1 MTKSV
6 YTTAK
11 LLAVV
16 EKHMKFD
23 PLFLRLFFRETYTFD
38 TEKVYLSQI
47 PGLVNMAAYVSPV
60 VAGEVIR
67 SRGGITSE
75 FTPGY
80 VKPKHEIRPEM
91 TVRRLPGEDPNALS
105 NPTYRRVLILQQN
118 LRDEEL
124 AISQVEEMQAVSA
137 VLKGKYTMSS
147 QDFEAVEVDL
157 GRSAGNTITQATGAK
172 WSEKDKKTYDPTD
185 DLEMYAL
192 QASGVINV
200 MVFDPKGW
208 SVFRSFDK
216 VREKLDTRRGS
227 HSYLETA
234 VKDLGKT
241 VSFKGMY
248 GDVAIVVYAGQYA
261 QGGRENYYL
270 PENTLV
276 MGNLQARGL
285 RTYGGIQDVEALES
299 GITASARYPKHWVQT
314 GDPSGEFTMIQS
326 APLMLLADPD
336 EFVVVTLA

>member
-47 PGLVNMAAYVSPV
+47 PGLVNMAAYVSPIV
-60 VAGEVIR
+60 GGEVIR
-67 SRGGITSE
+67 SRGGSTSE

-80 VKPKHEIRPEM
+80 VKPKHQIKPDM

-105 NPTYRRVLILQQN
+105 NPAYRRALILQQN

-124 AISQVEEMQAVSA
+124 AISQVEEMQAVLA
-137 VLKGKYTMSS
+137 VLKGKYTMAS

-157 GRSAGNTITQATGAK
+157 GRAEGNMITQESGKK
-172 WSEKDKKTYDPTD
+172 WSEKDKKTYDPTG
-185 DLEMYAL
+185 DLETYAL
-192 QASGVINV
+192 KASGIINV
-200 MVFDPKGW
+200 IVFDPKGW
-208 SVFRSFDK
+208 ALFRSFDK

-227 HSYLETA
+227 NSYLETA

-248 GDVAIVVYAGQYA
+248 GDVGILVYAGQYA
-261 QGGRENYYL
+261 QGDKEKYYL
-270 PENTLV
+270 PDNTLV

-285 RTYGGIQDVEALES
+285 RTYGGIQDVEATAS
-299 GITASARYPKHWVQT
+299 GVTASARYPKHWFES